1 MGFFCVSRFPMV
13 FLVRRSILRSVCLK
27 MLVMHEVSLL
37 IYMKL
42 AHFWGVVGFFGWA
55 GLRA

>member
-1 MGFFCVSRFPMV
+1 MV